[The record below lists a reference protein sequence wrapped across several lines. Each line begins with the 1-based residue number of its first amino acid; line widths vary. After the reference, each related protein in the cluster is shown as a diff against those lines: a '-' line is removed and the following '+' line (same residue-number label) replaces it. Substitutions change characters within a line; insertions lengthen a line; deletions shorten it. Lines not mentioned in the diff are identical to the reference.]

1 MFRFVLVSCLTS
13 VVWVGSLVVAQP
25 QLPLHWFTERG
36 PASDGNA
43 ISFCIDPRDP
53 GHVVDAAIAE
63 AIADA
68 LLVDVRLHV
77 VERAP
82 DSENDFDDLYFELV
96 EYCAVYVGFRLY
108 ADTYPEW
115 LITTRGFYESRFVLV
130 AADPAWTTLDDVPVD
145 VPIGVVQGTL
155 GDIRFLLA
163 NNAQPADRRRPRV
176 PLGEPHL
183 AFDALLAGSVGA
195 LLVWE
200 PWWWWLGRQ
209 REDIAALHVVEAPSI
224 SEPGTG
230 VGAVL
235 LSNRTFIR
243 SSVDEAIG
251 ALLEDG
257 TIHAI
262 LEEFEYPGRTP

>member
-1 MFRFVLVSCLTS
+1 MNRFALVSCLA
-13 VVWVGSLVVAQP
+13 VAVWIGSSAAQP
-25 QLPLHWFTERG
+25 ELPLHWFTERA
-36 PASDGNA
+36 PLSDGNA

-77 VERAP
+77 VERP
-82 DSENDFDDLYFELV
+82 LGSDDDFEDLYFELV

-115 LITTRGFYESRFVLV
+115 IITTRGFYASRFVLV
-130 AADPAWTTLDDVPVD
+130 SANPAWTTLDDVPVD

-163 NNAQPADRRRPRV
+163 NNAQPTERRRPRV
-176 PLGEPHL
+176 PLGEPNF
-183 AFDALLAGSVGA
+183 AFDALLSGTVGA

-200 PWWWWLGRQ
+200 PWWWWLGQ
-209 REDIAALHVVEAPSI
+209 EREDIAALHVVDAPSI
-224 SEPGTG
+224 SEPATE

-235 LSNRTFIR
+235 LSNRTFVR
-243 SSVDEAIG
+243 SSVDEAIA
-251 ALLEDG
+251 ALIADG
-257 TIHAI
+257 TIQEI
-262 LEEFEYPGRTP
+262 LEGFEYPARVP